1 MVYPIASIRKAN
13 PTPGDVHVDRPL
25 TRMSVGWIQEQTRYI
40 AHKVFPVV
48 PVAKQSDLYWIFSRA
63 DWLRA
68 VAEKRAPSTES
79 AGGGFRVSTDS
90 YYCHVWAFHK
100 DVDDQLRANADQPLN
115 PDRNATQFAT
125 QACVT
130 RREVE
135 WATNY
140 FTTGVWTGSTTG
152 GDITPG
158 TLWDAAN
165 STPIEDIRAQIFSV
179 LSKTG
184 FKPNK
189 LVLGA
194 DVWKVLQDHSDFL
207 DRIKAGQTPG
217 GPAIVTRQ
225 QLAAVLELE
234 EVMVAEA
241 VYNTGP
247 EGGTESTGFIVGAND
262 AMLVYAAPNPAIEM
276 PSAGYNFAWTGMFGA
291 GAAGNRIKSYR
302 INQIDSDR
310 VECEMAFAQKVVAA
324 ELGVFFSNAV
334 T

>member
-1 MVYPIASIRKAN
+1 MDPIAIRKAN
-13 PTPGDVHVDRPL
+13 PTPGDVHQDRPL
-25 TRMSVGWIQEQTRYI
+25 TNISVNWIQEQTRYI
-40 AHKVFPVV
+40 AHKIFPMV
-48 PVAKQSDLYWIFSRA
+48 PVAKQSDLYYKFDRA

-79 AGGGFRVSTDS
+79 AGGGFRITTDS
-90 YYCHVWAFHK
+90 YYADVWAFHK

-140 FTTGVWTGSTTG
+140 FTTSIWTGSSTG
-152 GDITPG
+152 GDITVAPK
-158 TLWDAAN
+158 WDAAD
-165 STPIEDIRAQIFSV
+165 STPIEDVRLEIYAI

-194 DVWKVLQDHSDFL
+194 DVWKVLQDHPDFL
-207 DRIKAGQTPG
+207 DRINRGQTPV
-217 GPAIVTRQ
+217 GPAIVNKAA
-225 QLAAVLELE
+225 LAAILEID
-234 EVMVAEA
+234 EVVVAEA

-247 EGGTESTGFIVGAND
+247 EGGTESTGFIVGNHD
-262 AMLVYAAPNPAIEM
+262 VLLVYAAPAPALEV
-276 PSAGYNFAWTGMFGA
+276 PSAGYNFVWTGLFGA
-291 GAAGNRIKSYR
+291 GAAGNRISNFRMQHLK
-302 INQIDSDR
+302 SDR
-310 VECEMAFAQKVVAA
+310 IECEMSWAQKVVAA
-324 ELGVFFSNAV
+324 ELGAFLDNVL